1 MNWVAWK
8 MLTGD
13 RAKYL
18 GTVFGVAF
26 GVLLIS
32 QQTSIFVGII
42 SRTASQIV
50 DVREPDFWVMD
61 PYTQNADD
69 IKPLSESDV
78 YRVRGVAGVEWAV
91 PLFKGQARARTETGH
106 FWQSILVGIDDDSLV
121 GAPTKMLQGSLADL
135 RRPDAIIIDEI
146 GYQLLWPGEPIELGR
161 ELEMNDRRAVVV
173 GICDVSSP
181 FFTFPVIFTR
191 YSLAM
196 DFVPP
201 QRRQLSFVVGRA
213 AEGQDL
219 GGVLQA
225 IEDQTGLEAH
235 DSDNFFWKI
244 VGYYL
249 RNTGIP
255 VNFGITILLGFLV
268 GSAIAGQT
276 FYLFTLEN
284 LKQFGALK
292 AMGLTNLR
300 LVGMVMLQ
308 AAIVGVIGY
317 CLGIGMTAAF
327 FEWTTDLNPN
337 LRGLHLGSQVAI
349 GTAGVVVVIVLLASL
364 MSLRR
369 VLVLEP
375 AVVFRG

>member
-1 MNWVAWK
+1 

-13 RAKYL
+13 RAKYF

-42 SRTASQIV
+42 GRTASQVI

-78 YRVRGVAGVEWAV
+78 YRVRGVEGVDWAV
-91 PLFKGQARARTETGH
+91 PLYKGQTRARTETGH
-106 FWQSILVGIDDDSLV
+106 FWQSILIGVDDQSLV
-121 GAPTKMLQGSLADL
+121 GAPVKMLKGSLANL
-135 RRPDAIIIDEI
+135 RRPDGVIIDEI
-146 GYQLLWPGEPIELGR
+146 GYGLLWPGEPLELGK
-161 ELEMNDRRAVVV
+161 ELEMNERRAVVV
-173 GICDVSSP
+173 GVCDVSSP
-181 FFTFPVIFTR
+181 FFTFPVIFAR

-196 DFVPP
+196 NYTPP
-201 QRRQLSFVVGRA
+201 QRRLMSFVVGRA
-213 AEGQDL
+213 KPQADL
-219 GGVLQA
+219 PEVLEA
-225 IEDQTGLEAH
+225 IERQTGLRAA
-235 DSDNFFWKI
+235 DRDGFFWTVI
-244 VGYYL
+244 GYYL

-255 VNFGITILLGFLV
+255 VNFGITIALGFLV

-292 AMGLTNLR
+292 AMGLRNGR
-300 LVGMVMLQ
+300 LVRMVLLQ
-308 AAIVGVIGY
+308 ASVVGAIGY

-327 FEWTTDLNPN
+327 FELTADLNPN
-337 LRGLHLGSQVAI
+337 LRGLHLLWEIAA
-349 GTAGVVVVIVLLASL
+349 GTAATVVVIVCLASV
-364 MSLRR
+364 MSLRK

-375 AVVFRG
+375 AAVFR

>member
-42 SRTASQIV
+42 SRTASQVI

-69 IKPLSESDV
+69 IKPLSENDL
-78 YRVRGVAGVEWAV
+78 YRVRGVEGVEWAV
-91 PLFKGQARARTETGH
+91 RLFKGQARARTETGH
-106 FWQSILVGIDDDSLV
+106 FWQSILIGLDDHSLV
-121 GAPTKMLQGSLADL
+121 GAPVKMQQGDLADL
-135 RRPDAIIIDEI
+135 RRPDAVIIDEI
-146 GYQLLWPGEPIELGR
+146 GYHLLWPGEPIRLGR

-181 FFTFPVIFTR
+181 FFTFPVIYTR

-196 DFVPP
+196 NYVPP

-213 AEGQDL
+213 AAGYDVPAVV
-219 GGVLQA
+219 GA
-225 IEDQTGLEAH
+225 IENQTALRAYDKQG
-235 DSDNFFWKI
+235 FFWRV

-255 VNFGITILLGFLV
+255 VNFGITILLGFIV
-268 GSAIAGQT
+268 GAAIAGQT

-292 AMGLTNLR
+292 AMGVANR
-300 LVGMVMLQ
+300 RIIAMVLLQ
-308 AAIVGVIGY
+308 ATIVGVVGY

-327 FEWTTDLNPN
+327 FEWTADLNPN
-337 LRGLHLGSQVAI
+337 LRGLHLWWEIAV
-349 GTAGVVVVIVLLASL
+349 GTAATVVVIVFLASM
-364 MSLRR
+364 MSLRK
-369 VLVLEP
+369 VLTLEP

>member
-42 SRTASQIV
+42 SRTASQVV

-69 IKPLSESDV
+69 IKPLSENDL
-78 YRVRGVAGVEWAV
+78 YRIRGVPGVEWAV
-91 PLFKGQARARTETGH
+91 RLYKGQARARTDTGH
-106 FWQSILVGIDDDSLV
+106 FWQSILIGLDDHSLV
-121 GAPTKMLQGSLADL
+121 GAPVKMRQGDLADL
-135 RRPDAIIIDEI
+135 RRPDAVIIDEI
-146 GYQLLWPGEPIELGR
+146 GYHLLWPNEPIRLGR
-161 ELEMNDRRAVVV
+161 ELEMNDRRAIVV

-196 DFVPP
+196 NYVPP
-201 QRRQLSFVVGRA
+201 QRRQLSFVIGRVTPGESLPA
-213 AEGQDL
+213 
-219 GGVLQA
+219 VLTA
-225 IEDQTGLEAH
+225 IEDQTQLRAH
-235 DSDNFFWKI
+235 DNRSFFWTI
-244 VGYYL
+244 IGYYL

-268 GSAIAGQT
+268 GAAIAGQT

-292 AMGLTNLR
+292 AMGVSNSR
-300 LVGMVMLQ
+300 LVGMVLLQ
-308 AAIVGVIGY
+308 ATIVGVIGY

-327 FEWTTDLNPN
+327 FEFTADLNPN
-337 LRGLHLGSQVAI
+337 LRGLHLLWEIAV
-349 GTAGVVVVIVLLASL
+349 GTAATVVVIVLLASL
-364 MSLRR
+364 MSLRK

>member
-42 SRTASQIV
+42 KRTASQVI

-69 IKPLSESDV
+69 IKPLSESDL
-78 YRVRGVAGVEWAV
+78 YRVRGVSGVEWAV
-91 PLFKGQARARTETGH
+91 PLYKGQTRARTETGH
-106 FWQSILVGIDDDSLV
+106 FWQSIVIGVDDQSLV
-121 GAPTKMLQGSLADL
+121 GVPAKMLQGNLADL
-135 RRPDAIIIDEI
+135 RRPDSIIIDDI
-146 GYQLLWPGEPIELGR
+146 GYGLLWPGQPKILGR
-161 ELEMNDRRAVVV
+161 EIEMNDRRAIVV

-196 DFVPP
+196 NYVPP
-201 QRRQLSFVVGRA
+201 QRRQLSFVVGRVTPGA
-213 AEGQDL
+213 DQAE
-219 GGVLQA
+219 VLKA
-225 IEDQTGLEAH
+225 IDEQTSLRAL
-235 DSDNFFWKI
+235 DNSDFLWMV

-268 GSAIAGQT
+268 GAAIAGQT

-292 AMGLTNLR
+292 AMGLRNGR
-300 LVGMVMLQ
+300 LIGMVLLQ
-308 AAIVGVIGY
+308 ATVVGIIGY

-327 FEWTTDLNPN
+327 FEFTADLNPN
-337 LRGLHLGSQVAI
+337 LRGLYLLPEIAA
-349 GTAGVVVVIVLLASL
+349 GTAAVVVLIVLLASV
-364 MSLRR
+364 MSLRK
-369 VLVLEP
+369 VLILEP

>member
-1 MNWVAWK
+1 MRWVAWK

-42 SRTASQIV
+42 SRTASQVV

-69 IKPLSESDV
+69 IKPLSASDL
-78 YRVRGVAGVEWAV
+78 YRVRGVAGVDWAA

-106 FWQSILVGIDDDSLV
+106 FWQSILIGLDDQSLI
-121 GAPTKMLQGSLADL
+121 GAPVKILQGSLADL
-135 RRPDAIIIDEI
+135 RRPDAIFIDEI
-146 GYQLLWPGEPIELGR
+146 GYHLLWPDEPIRLGR

-196 DFVPP
+196 DYVPP
-201 QRRQLSFVVGRA
+201 QRRQLSFVVGRVA
-213 AEGQDL
+213 AGHDERA
-219 GGVLQA
+219 VLEA
-225 IEDQTGLEAH
+225 IEQQTELEAH
-235 DSDNFFWKI
+235 DNDEFFWTVI
-244 VGYYL
+244 GYYL

-255 VNFGITILLGFLV
+255 VNFGITIALGFLV
-268 GSAIAGQT
+268 GAAIAGQT

-300 LVGMVMLQ
+300 LVGMVLLQ
-308 AAIVGVIGY
+308 AAVVGVIGY

-327 FEWTTDLNPN
+327 FELTADLNPN
-337 LRGLHLGSQVAI
+337 LRGLHLLPEIAV
-349 GTAGVVVVIVLLASL
+349 GTAATVVVIVFLASV
-364 MSLRR
+364 MSLRK

>member
-42 SRTASQIV
+42 SRTASQV
-50 DVREPDFWVMD
+50 LDVREPDFWVMD

-69 IKPLSESDV
+69 IKPLSASDL

-91 PLFKGQARARTETGH
+91 PLFKGQARARTESGH
-106 FWQSILVGIDDDSLV
+106 FWQSIVMGVDDQSLV
-121 GAPTKMLQGSLADL
+121 GAPQKILQGNVADL
-135 RRPDAIIIDEI
+135 RRPDAIFIDEI
-146 GYQLLWPGEPIELGR
+146 GYKLLWPGEPVRLGR
-161 ELEMNDRRAVVV
+161 ELEMNDRRAVIV
-173 GICDVSSP
+173 GICDVTSP

-196 DFVPP
+196 GYVAP
-201 QRRQLSFVVGRA
+201 QRRQLSFVVGRVA
-213 AEGQDL
+213 DGADSAE
-219 GGVLQA
+219 VLQS
-225 IEDQTGLEAH
+225 IEQQTKLEAY
-235 DSDNFFWKI
+235 DNDGFFWTI

-255 VNFGITILLGFLV
+255 VNFGITIALGFLV
-268 GSAIAGQT
+268 GAAIAGQT

-292 AMGLTNLR
+292 AMGLANWR
-300 LVGMVMLQ
+300 LVGMVLLQ
-308 AAIVGVIGY
+308 AAIVGMIGY

-327 FEWTTDLNPN
+327 FEITGDLNPN
-337 LRGLHLGSQVAI
+337 LRGLHLLKEVAL
-349 GTAGVVVVIVLLASL
+349 GTALTVVVIVLLASV

>member
-13 RAKYL
+13 RAKYF

-42 SRTASQIV
+42 RRTASQV
-50 DVREPDFWVMD
+50 LDVREPDFWVMD

-69 IKPLSESDV
+69 IKPLSESDL
-78 YRVRGVAGVEWAV
+78 YRVRGVGGVEWAV
-91 PLFKGQARARTETGH
+91 PLARTETGH
-106 FWQSILVGIDDDSLV
+106 FWQSILIGVDDYSLV
-121 GAPTKMLQGSLADL
+121 GGPAKMLQGVLADL
-135 RRPDAIIIDEI
+135 RRPDAVIIDEI
-146 GYQLLWPGEPIELGR
+146 GYHLLWPGEPIRLGR
-161 ELEMNDRRAVVV
+161 ELEMNDRRAIVV

-181 FFTFPVIFTR
+181 FFTFPVIYSR

-196 DFVPP
+196 NYVPP
-201 QRRQLSFVVGRA
+201 QRRQLSFVVGRVTPG
-213 AEGQDL
+213 ENVSS
-219 GGVLQA
+219 VLQA
-225 IEDQTGLEAH
+225 IESQTELRAY
-235 DSDNFFWKI
+235 DNGDFFWTVI
-244 VGYYL
+244 GYYL

-268 GSAIAGQT
+268 GAAIAGQT

-292 AMGLTNLR
+292 AMGVANGR
-300 LVGMVMLQ
+300 LIGMVLLQ
-308 AAIVGVIGY
+308 ATIVGVVGY

-327 FEWTTDLNPN
+327 FELTTDLNPN
-337 LRGLHLGSQVAI
+337 LRGLHLLWEIAA
-349 GTAGVVVVIVLLASL
+349 GTAATVVVIVLLASM
-364 MSLRR
+364 MSLRK

>member
-91 PLFKGQARARTETGH
+91 PLFKGQARARTDTGH
-106 FWQSILVGIDDDSLV
+106 FWQSILIGIDDDSLV

-135 RRPDAIIIDEI
+135 RRPDAVVIDEI
-146 GYQLLWPGEPIELGR
+146 GYHLLWPGEPIELGR

-191 YSLAM
+191 YSLALGY
-196 DFVPP
+196 VPP

-213 AEGQDL
+213 ADRRDL
-219 GGVLQA
+219 NGVLRA

-235 DSDNFFWKI
+235 DSGDFFWKI

-337 LRGLHLGSQVAI
+337 LRGLHLWSPVAF
-349 GTAGVVVVIVLLASL
+349 GTAGVVVVIVLLASV

>member
-1 MNWVAWK
+1 MRWVAWK

-42 SRTASQIV
+42 SRTASQVI
-50 DVREPDFWVMD
+50 DLREADFWVMD

-69 IKPLSESDV
+69 VKPLSANDL

-91 PLFKGQARARTETGH
+91 PLYKGQIRARTETGH
-106 FWQSILVGIDDDSLV
+106 FWQSILMGVDDHSLV
-121 GAPTKMLQGSLADL
+121 GAPPKMLQGRVEDL
-135 RRPDAIIIDEI
+135 RYPDAVIIDEI
-146 GYQLLWPGEPIELGR
+146 GYRLLWPEGPIELGR

-173 GICDVSSP
+173 GICEVSSP
-181 FFTFPVIFTR
+181 FFTFPVIFAR
-191 YSLAM
+191 YSLAIGYA
-196 DFVPP
+196 PP
-201 QRRQLSFVVGRA
+201 ARRQTSFVVGRVAPGHEQADVLA
-213 AEGQDL
+213 AIQE
-219 GGVLQA
+219 
-225 IEDQTGLEAH
+225 QTGLVAY
-235 DSDNFFWKI
+235 DDNQFFWTVI
-244 VGYYL
+244 GYYL

-255 VNFGITILLGFLV
+255 VNFGITILLGFIV
-268 GSAIAGQT
+268 GTAIAGQT

-292 AMGLTNLR
+292 AMGLANSR
-300 LVGMVMLQ
+300 LIGMVLLQ
-308 AAIVGVIGY
+308 ATVVGIIGY

-327 FEWTTDLNPN
+327 FEFTADLNPN
-337 LRGLHLGSQVAI
+337 LRGLYLPPQIAL
-349 GTAGVVVVIVLLASL
+349 GTAATVVVIVILASIL
-364 MSLRR
+364 SLRK

>member
-1 MNWVAWK
+1 
-8 MLTGD
+8 MLVGD

-42 SRTASQIV
+42 SRTASQVI

-69 IKPLSESDV
+69 IKPLSANDL

-106 FWQSILVGIDDDSLV
+106 FWQSILIGLDDHSLV
-121 GAPTKMLQGSLADL
+121 GAPVKMLKGSLADL
-135 RRPDAIIIDEI
+135 RRPDAVIVDEI
-146 GYQLLWPGEPIELGR
+146 GYSLLWPGEPVRLGR
-161 ELEMNDRRAVVV
+161 ELEMNDRRAIVV

-181 FFTFPVIFTR
+181 FFTFPVIYTR
-191 YSLAM
+191 YSLATSY
-196 DFVPP
+196 VPP
-201 QRRQLSFVVGRA
+201 QRRQLSFVVGRVSPG
-213 AEGQDL
+213 EDL
-219 GGVLQA
+219 PSVLGA

-235 DSDNFFWKI
+235 DAREFFWTI

-255 VNFGITILLGFLV
+255 VNFGITILLGFIV
-268 GSAIAGQT
+268 GAAIAGQT
-276 FYLFTLEN
+276 FYLFILEN
-284 LKQFGALK
+284 LRQFGALK
-292 AMGLTNLR
+292 AMGLANAR
-300 LVGMVMLQ
+300 LVGMVLLQ
-308 AAIVGVIGY
+308 ATIVGVVGY
-317 CLGIGMTAAF
+317 CLGIGMTSAF
-327 FEWTTDLNPN
+327 FELTADLNPN
-337 LRGLHLGSQVAI
+337 LRGLHLWREIAL
-349 GTAGVVVVIVLLASL
+349 GTAATVVVIVFLASL
-364 MSLRR
+364 MSVRR

>member
-1 MNWVAWK
+1 

-32 QQTSIFVGII
+32 QQTSIFVGVI
-42 SRTASQIV
+42 SRTASQVI
-50 DVREPDFWVMD
+50 DVREPDFWVVD
-61 PYTQNADD
+61 PHTQNADD
-69 IKPLSESDV
+69 IKPLAETDV
-78 YRVRGVAGVEWAV
+78 YRVRGVPGVDWAV
-91 PLFKGQARARTETGH
+91 KLYKGQVRARTETGH
-106 FWQSILVGIDDDSLV
+106 FWQSVLVGVDDHALV
-121 GAPTKMLQGSLADL
+121 GAPTKMLQGDLADL
-135 RRPDAIIIDEI
+135 RRPDAVIIDET
-146 GYQLLWPGEPIELGR
+146 GYKLLWPNEPITLGR

-196 DFVPP
+196 NYVPP
-201 QRRQLSFVVGRA
+201 QRRQLSFIVGRVKPNQNA
-213 AEGQDL
+213 KA
-219 GGVLQA
+219 VLA
-225 IEDQTGLEAH
+225 DIEDQTGLRAY
-235 DSDNFFWKI
+235 DNRGFFWTI
-244 VGYYL
+244 IGYYL

-255 VNFGITILLGFLV
+255 VNFGITISLGFIV
-268 GSAIAGQT
+268 GAAIAGQT

-292 AMGLTNLR
+292 AMGLANPR
-300 LVGMVMLQ
+300 LITMVLLQ
-308 AAIVGVIGY
+308 AAIVGLIGY

-327 FEWTTDLNPN
+327 FEFTTDLNPN
-337 LRGLHLGSQVAI
+337 LRGLHLLWEIAA
-349 GTAGVVVVIVLLASL
+349 GTAVTVVVIILMASV
-364 MSLRR
+364 MSLRK

>member
-13 RAKYL
+13 RAKYF

-42 SRTASQIV
+42 SRTASQVI

-69 IKPLSESDV
+69 IKPLSESDL
-78 YRVRGVAGVEWAV
+78 YRVRGVRGVDWAV
-91 PLFKGQARARTETGH
+91 RLYKGQTRARTETGH
-106 FWQSILVGIDDDSLV
+106 FWQSILMGVDDQSLV
-121 GAPTKMLQGSLADL
+121 GAPVKMLKGSLADL
-135 RRPDAIIIDEI
+135 RRPDAVIIDEI
-146 GYQLLWPGEPIELGR
+146 GYGLLWPGEPIELGK
-161 ELEMNDRRAVVV
+161 ELEMNERRAVVV

-181 FFTFPVIFTR
+181 FFTFPVIFAR

-196 DFVPP
+196 NYTPQ
-201 QRRQLSFVVGRA
+201 QRRLLSFVVGRA
-213 AEGQDL
+213 KPDADL
-219 GGVLQA
+219 PTVMAA
-225 IEDQTGLEAH
+225 IEEQTDLRVLERNA
-235 DSDNFFWKI
+235 FFWTV

-255 VNFGITILLGFLV
+255 VNFGITIALGFLV

-292 AMGLTNLR
+292 AMGLRNGR
-300 LVGMVMLQ
+300 VVGMVLLQ
-308 AAIVGVIGY
+308 ASIVGVIGY

-327 FEWTTDLNPN
+327 FELTADLNPN
-337 LRGLHLGSQVAI
+337 LRGLHLLWQIAA
-349 GTAGVVVVIVLLASL
+349 GTAGVVVVIVCLASV

-375 AVVFRG
+375 AVVFR

>member
-1 MNWVAWK
+1 MRWIAWK

-42 SRTASQIV
+42 KRTASQII

-61 PYTQNADD
+61 PHTQNADD
-69 IKPLSESDV
+69 IKPLAASDL
-78 YRVRGVAGVEWAV
+78 YRVRGVEGVEWAV
-91 PLFKGQARARTETGH
+91 PLYKGQVRARTETGH
-106 FWQSILVGIDDDSLV
+106 FWQSILIGVDDQSLV
-121 GAPTKMLQGSLADL
+121 GAPPKMLMGDVADL
-135 RRPDAIIIDEI
+135 RRPDAVIVDEI
-146 GYQLLWPGEPIELGR
+146 GYRLLWPEGPIELGR

-173 GICDVSSP
+173 GVCDVTSP

-196 DFVPP
+196 GYVPP
-201 QRRQLSFVVGRA
+201 QRRQMSFVVGRI
-213 AEGQDL
+213 AEGRDEAA
-219 GGVLQA
+219 VLA
-225 IEDQTGLEAH
+225 DIGEQTQLVAH
-235 DSDNFFWKI
+235 GDRQFLWTI

-255 VNFGITILLGFLV
+255 VNFGITIALGFIV
-268 GSAIAGQT
+268 GAAIAGQT

-292 AMGLTNLR
+292 AMGLANAR
-300 LVGMVMLQ
+300 LVGMVLLQ
-308 AAIVGVIGY
+308 AAIVGVVGY

-327 FEWTTDLNPN
+327 FELTADLNPN
-337 LRGLHLGSQVAI
+337 LRGLYLLPQIAV
-349 GTAGVVVVIVLLASL
+349 GTAATVVVIVIIASV
-364 MSLRR
+364 MSLRK

>member
-42 SRTASQIV
+42 SRTASQVI
-50 DVREPDFWVMD
+50 DVQEPDFWVMD
-61 PYTQNADD
+61 PFTQNADD
-69 IKPLSESDV
+69 IKPLSESDL
-78 YRVRGVAGVEWAV
+78 YRIRGVPGVEWAV
-91 PLFKGQARARTETGH
+91 RLYKGQARARTESGH
-106 FWQSILVGIDDDSLV
+106 FWQSILMGLDDQSLV
-121 GAPTKMLQGSLADL
+121 GAPIKMRQGDLADL
-135 RRPDAIIIDEI
+135 RRPDAVIIDEI
-146 GYQLLWPGEPIELGR
+146 GYRLLWPDGPIELGR
-161 ELEMNDRRAVVV
+161 ELEMNDRRAVIV

-196 DFVPP
+196 NYVPP
-201 QRRQLSFVVGRA
+201 QRRQLSFVVGRISA
-213 AEGQDL
+213 GQNL
-219 GGVLQA
+219 PAVLSA
-225 IEDQTGLEAH
+225 IEKQTSLRAY
-235 DSDNFFWKI
+235 DNRAFFWTV

-268 GSAIAGQT
+268 GAAIAGQT

-292 AMGLTNLR
+292 AMGVTNTR
-300 LVGMVMLQ
+300 LVGMVLLQ
-308 AAIVGVIGY
+308 ATLVGVIGY
-317 CLGIGMTAAF
+317 CLGIGMTSAF
-327 FEWTTDLNPN
+327 FEFTADLNPN
-337 LRGLHLGSQVAI
+337 LRGLHLLWEIAAGSAA
-349 GTAGVVVVIVLLASL
+349 TVVVIVLLASL
-364 MSLRR
+364 MSLRK

>member
-1 MNWVAWK
+1 MRWIAWK

-26 GVLLIS
+26 GVLLIA

-42 SRTASQIV
+42 GRTASQIV

-69 IKPLSESDV
+69 IKPLAASDL
-78 YRVRGVAGVEWAV
+78 YRVRGVEGVEWAV
-91 PLFKGQARARTETGH
+91 PLFKGQVRARTSTGH
-106 FWQSILVGIDDDSLV
+106 FWQSILIGVDDQSLV
-121 GAPTKMLQGSLADL
+121 GAPPKMLQGDVADL
-135 RRPDAIIIDEI
+135 RRPDAVIVDEI
-146 GYQLLWPGEPIELGR
+146 GYRLLWPEGQIELGR

-181 FFTFPVIFTR
+181 FFTFPVMFTR

-196 DFVPP
+196 GYVPP
-201 QRRQLSFVVGRA
+201 QRRQMSFVVGRVSKGFDQ
-213 AEGQDL
+213 EE
-219 GGVLQA
+219 VLADISEQTKLVA
-225 IEDQTGLEAH
+225 YDDDQ
-235 DSDNFFWKI
+235 FFWTI
-244 VGYYL
+244 IGYYL

-255 VNFGITILLGFLV
+255 VNFGITIALGFIV
-268 GSAIAGQT
+268 GAAIAGQT

-292 AMGLTNLR
+292 AMGLANPR
-300 LVGMVMLQ
+300 LVGMVLLQ
-308 AAIVGVIGY
+308 AAIVGIVGY

-327 FEWTTDLNPN
+327 FEFTADLNPN
-337 LRGLHLGSQVAI
+337 LRGLYLLPQIALGAAA
-349 GTAGVVVVIVLLASL
+349 TVVVIVIIASV
-364 MSLRR
+364 MSLRK

>member
-1 MNWVAWK
+1 MRWIAWK

-26 GVLLIS
+26 GVLLIA

-42 SRTASQIV
+42 RRTASQII

-69 IKPLSESDV
+69 IKPLAASDL
-78 YRVRGVAGVEWAV
+78 YRVRGVEGVEWAV
-91 PLFKGQARARTETGH
+91 PLFKGQVRARTSTGH
-106 FWQSILVGIDDDSLV
+106 FWQSILIGVDDQSLV
-121 GAPTKMLQGSLADL
+121 GAPPKMLQGDVADL
-135 RRPDAIIIDEI
+135 RRPDAVIVDEI
-146 GYQLLWPGEPIELGR
+146 GYRLLWPEGPIELGR

-181 FFTFPVIFTR
+181 FFTFPVMFTR

-196 DFVPP
+196 GYVPP
-201 QRRQLSFVVGRA
+201 QRRQMSFVVGRVS
-213 AEGQDL
+213 EGFDQNE
-219 GGVLQA
+219 VLADISEQTKLVA
-225 IEDQTGLEAH
+225 YDDDQ
-235 DSDNFFWKI
+235 FFWTI
-244 VGYYL
+244 TGYYL

-255 VNFGITILLGFLV
+255 VNFGITIALGFIV
-268 GSAIAGQT
+268 GAAIAGQT

-292 AMGLTNLR
+292 AMGLANPR
-300 LVGMVMLQ
+300 LVGMVLLQ
-308 AAIVGVIGY
+308 AAIVGIVGY

-327 FEWTTDLNPN
+327 FEFTADLNPN
-337 LRGLHLGSQVAI
+337 LRGLYLLPQIALGAAA
-349 GTAGVVVVIVLLASL
+349 TVVVIVIIASV
-364 MSLRR
+364 MSLRK

>member
-42 SRTASQIV
+42 SRTASQV
-50 DVREPDFWVMD
+50 LDVREPDFWVMD

-69 IKPLSESDV
+69 IKPLSENDL
-78 YRVRGVAGVEWAV
+78 YRVRGVAGVDWAV
-91 PLFKGQARARTETGH
+91 RLFKGQARARTETGH
-106 FWQSILVGIDDDSLV
+106 FWQSILIGLDDHSLV
-121 GAPTKMLQGSLADL
+121 GAPVKMLQGDLADL
-135 RRPDAIIIDEI
+135 RRPDAVIIDEI
-146 GYQLLWPGEPIELGR
+146 GYKLLWPNEPIRLGR
-161 ELEMNDRRAVVV
+161 ELEMNDRRAIVV

-196 DFVPP
+196 DYVPP
-201 QRRQLSFVVGRA
+201 QRRQLSFVIGRVTP
-213 AEGQDL
+213 GNDVSS
-219 GGVLQA
+219 VLAA
-225 IEDQTGLEAH
+225 IEDQTALRAH
-235 DSDNFFWKI
+235 DNRGFFWTV

-268 GSAIAGQT
+268 GAAIAGQT

-292 AMGLTNLR
+292 AMGVSNGR
-300 LVGMVMLQ
+300 LIAMVLLQ
-308 AAIVGVIGY
+308 ATIVGVIGY

-327 FEWTTDLNPN
+327 FEFTADLNPN
-337 LRGLHLGSQVAI
+337 LRGLHLLWEIAV
-349 GTAGVVVVIVLLASL
+349 GTAATVVVIVLLASV
-364 MSLRR
+364 MSLRK

>member
-1 MNWVAWK
+1 

-26 GVLLIS
+26 GVLLIA

-42 SRTASQIV
+42 SRTASQVI

-69 IKPLSESDV
+69 IKPLAETDV
-78 YRVRGVAGVEWAV
+78 YRVRGVAGVDWAV
-91 PLFKGQARARTETGH
+91 KLFKGQVRARTETGH
-106 FWQSILVGIDDDSLV
+106 FWQSILVGLDDHSLV
-121 GAPTKMLQGSLADL
+121 GAPTKLLQGDLADL
-135 RRPDAIIIDEI
+135 RRPDAVIIDEI
-146 GYQLLWPGEPIELGR
+146 GYKLLWPNEPITLGR
-161 ELEMNDRRAVVV
+161 ELEMNDRRAVVA

-196 DFVPP
+196 NYVPP
-201 QRRQLSFVVGRA
+201 QRRQLSFVVGRVKPDA
-213 AEGQDL
+213 DAKA
-219 GGVLQA
+219 VLA
-225 IEDQTGLEAH
+225 DIEDQTGLRAY
-235 DSDNFFWKI
+235 DNPGFFWT
-244 VGYYL
+244 VVSYYL

-255 VNFGITILLGFLV
+255 VNFGITIALGFIV
-268 GSAIAGQT
+268 GAAIAGQT

-292 AMGLTNLR
+292 AMGLANPR
-300 LVGMVMLQ
+300 LIGMVFLQ
-308 AAIVGVIGY
+308 AAIVGLIGY

-327 FEWTTDLNPN
+327 FELTADLNPN
-337 LRGLHLGSQVAI
+337 LRGLHLWWQIAA
-349 GTAGVVVVIVLLASL
+349 GTAVTVVVIILIASV
-364 MSLRR
+364 MSLRK